1 MSSAAQAKIQDY
13 FNREADAYC
22 AYYDQQATL
31 ASPIRRASRLLF
43 KNAIHGR
50 RDAVIEL
57 CPQPFS
63 QLKICEL
70 GCGGGHY
77 SVELAR
83 RGAEVVGIDFAPRMI
98 ERAKQL
104 AEQAGV
110 SGRCRFE
117 QADILTFTSPE
128 LFDVV
133 FATGVFDY
141 IEPPARPALVR
152 NMKSLSRRY
161 VIASFPKQF
170 HYHAMIRK
178 MWLTLK
184 DVPVWFFTSQQMEL
198 TLRSEGLQVDRSV
211 DVGILKVI
219 RATV

>member
-1 MSSAAQAKIQDY
+1 MSSAAAKIQDY

-22 AYYDQQATL
+22 AYYDQQAAL

-50 RDAVIEL
+50 REAVIEL

-83 RGAEVVGIDFAPRMI
+83 RGAQVVGVDFAPRMI
-98 ERAKQL
+98 EQAKRL
-104 AEQAGV
+104 AEQVDV
-110 SGRCRFE
+110 SDRCRFE
-117 QADILTFTSPE
+117 QADIFAFTSPE
-128 LFDVV
+128 PFDVV
-133 FATGVFDY
+133 FATGVFEY
-141 IEPPARPALVR
+141 IEPSRRPALVR
-152 NMKSLSRRY
+152 KMKALSRRY

-178 MWLTLK
+178 VWLTLK
-184 DVPVWFFTSQQMEL
+184 GVPVWFFTSGKMEW
-198 TLRSEGLQVDRSV
+198 TLRSEGLEPNRII

-219 RATV
+219 RATI